1 MWTGGSGGTVE
12 LNMEWW
18 VGRDNQ
24 TECGKV
30 VRVGWSYIEKT
41 GGLCGQGG
49 CVGRWVVWAGGLC
62 GQGGCVGR
70 GVGLEIIIS

>member
-1 MWTGGSGGTVE
+1 MWTGGSGGTIE

-18 VGRDNQ
+18 VGRDSQ

-30 VRVGWSYIEKT
+30 VRVGWSYKAKT

-49 CVGRWVVWAGGLC
+49 CVGRGVVWAGGLD
-62 GQGGCVGR
+62 GR
-70 GVGLEIIIS
+70 